1 MKIDLSV
8 TRNPAIAGFF
18 VGPSTTLRH
27 RPSLTLG
34 KCARATSLN
43 QNQNEK
49 QNQNENEC
57 RTPYN
62 PTILLSY
69 NPRNQKQTLYRD
81 ISQIAWRRN
90 CRAAKDDVERFAV
103 FR

>member
-18 VGPSTTLRH
+18 VGPSTSLRH
-27 RPSLTLG
+27 RPSTALG
-34 KCARATSLN
+34 KCARVMSLN

-49 QNQNENEC
+49 QNQNENENENEC

-62 PTILLSY
+62 PTILKNEKQNENEGSHPLQSY
-69 NPRNQKQTLYRD
+69 NPLILQ
-81 ISQIAWRRN
+81 S
-90 CRAAKDDVERFAV
+90 
-103 FR
+103 